1 MKIQRLVLN
10 NVRSIEGELVVRLNN
25 DVNLNLVS
33 SSNNGM
39 GKTTIFHT
47 IYFLLFGITPDTIES
62 MVNWN
67 SDSMSASM
75 DFVHNGDSFSIDYKY
90 DNGKA
95 EKSLIINGEKFNG
108 ITVCHKKIK
117 EYFDPSL
124 FIGATRLLQN
134 EKNFVNVKDSER
146 RESLKKVFNTDY
158 SVEVKE
164 IEKEIKDIDTKELEI
179 KINFLKAQTFEEK
192 SMLDLPLSADEYEQ
206 NKKIVQDNQT
216 KIAVLNQQILT
227 IEKDKKELESLK
239 SQLTSV
245 KNSLSLAETKLTSS
259 KHSLESYSSYTK
271 DESTILQYRK
281 ELEEIKLERIKPFDE
296 ESLNTE
302 QSALNTVLSDI
313 RILTK
318 KINDCKSGICPVC
331 GKEFSSHDIGDT
343 ETELQELSSK
353 KASLEQKIEELKST
367 KKVIEESIKKNNE
380 SINKKVLLENK
391 IKAEET
397 RLQTEFENNE
407 KFLLL
412 KKDEIFNIEK
422 QIQDFIT
429 FISELE
435 LKIASKNIKSSEEL
449 LLEKTEIE
457 SSIEKVQSLI
467 SLYDKVIMSNELNKK
482 YNDELA
488 IKKQEVK
495 DSITKAE
502 VELQE
507 LQDKVQGLEKMRVFL
522 KKEFPSYVI
531 GAVIEDIQNSMNE
544 FINKVY
550 YKPLE
555 VVITGNDDVISVKY
569 GSGKK
574 KVDCINASG
583 AEEALLAV
591 AYCAALNSINKYGI
605 FILDEID
612 ANFTESNSLQLA
624 EIMIAM
630 KDDLDDLWII
640 SHVDATKDLYASN
653 GANIIMVGE

>member
-10 NVRSIEGELVVRLNN
+10 NVRSIEGELVVVLNN

-108 ITVCHKKIK
+108 ITICHKKIK

-158 SVEVKE
+158 SVEVKD

-192 SMLDLPLSADEYEQ
+192 SMLDLPLSVDEYEQ

-259 KHSLESYSSYTK
+259 KHSLEAYSSYTK

-281 ELEEIKLERIKPFDE
+281 ELEEIKLARIKPFDE
-296 ESLNTE
+296 NLLIQE
-302 QSALNTVLSDI
+302 QNALNIVL
-313 RILTK
+313 
-318 KINDCKSGICPVC
+318 
-331 GKEFSSHDIGDT
+331 
-343 ETELQELSSK
+343 
-353 KASLEQKIEELKST
+353 
-367 KKVIEESIKKNNE
+367 
-380 SINKKVLLENK
+380 
-391 IKAEET
+391 
-397 RLQTEFENNE
+397 
-407 KFLLL
+407 
-412 KKDEIFNIEK
+412 
-422 QIQDFIT
+422 
-429 FISELE
+429 
-435 LKIASKNIKSSEEL
+435 
-449 LLEKTEIE
+449 
-457 SSIEKVQSLI
+457 
-467 SLYDKVIMSNELNKK
+467 
-482 YNDELA
+482 
-488 IKKQEVK
+488 
-495 DSITKAE
+495 
-502 VELQE
+502 
-507 LQDKVQGLEKMRVFL
+507 
-522 KKEFPSYVI
+522 
-531 GAVIEDIQNSMNE
+531 
-544 FINKVY
+544 
-550 YKPLE
+550 
-555 VVITGNDDVISVKY
+555 
-569 GSGKK
+569 
-574 KVDCINASG
+574 
-583 AEEALLAV
+583 
-591 AYCAALNSINKYGI
+591 
-605 FILDEID
+605 
-612 ANFTESNSLQLA
+612 
-624 EIMIAM
+624 
-630 KDDLDDLWII
+630 
-640 SHVDATKDLYASN
+640 
-653 GANIIMVGE
+653 

>member
-1 MKIQRLVLN
+1 
-10 NVRSIEGELVVRLNN
+10 
-25 DVNLNLVS
+25 
-33 SSNNGM
+33 
-39 GKTTIFHT
+39 
-47 IYFLLFGITPDTIES
+47 LFGITPDTIES

-192 SMLDLPLSADEYEQ
+192 AMLDLPLSADEYEQ

-239 SQLTSV
+239 SQVTSV

-259 KHSLESYSSYTK
+259 KHSLEVYSSYTK

-331 GKEFSSHDIGDT
+331 GKEFNSHDIGDT
-343 ETELQELSSK
+343 EKELQELSSK
-353 KASLEQKIEELKST
+353 KSFLEHKIEELKSI
-367 KKVIEESIKKNNE
+367 KKSIEESIKKNNE

-391 IKAEET
+391 IKAEEA

-412 KKDEIFNIEK
+412 KQEEISSIKKHIEDFN
-422 QIQDFIT
+422 T
-429 FISELE
+429 SISELE
-435 LKIASKNIKSSEEL
+435 IKIASKNIKSSEEL
-449 LLEKTEIE
+449 LLEKTAIE

-467 SLYDKVIMSNELNKK
+467 SLYDKVIISNELNKR
-482 YNDELA
+482 YNEELTL
-488 IKKQEVK
+488 KKQEVNE
-495 DSITKAE
+495 SIKKAE
-502 VELQE
+502 IELKE

-550 YKPLE
+550 YKPLDVE
-555 VVITGNDDVISVKY
+555 ITGNDDVISVKY

-591 AYCAALNSINKYGI
+591 AYMYSLNNLNGYNILL
-605 FILDEID
+605 LDEID
-612 ANFTESNSLQLA
+612 ANFTNDQALSFA
-624 EIMIAM
+624 EILFYL
-630 KDDLDDLWII
+630 KDILDDCWIVSHNNAVKDYYI
-640 SHVDATKDLYASN
+640 SQ
-653 GANIIMVGE
+653 GANIIEIM